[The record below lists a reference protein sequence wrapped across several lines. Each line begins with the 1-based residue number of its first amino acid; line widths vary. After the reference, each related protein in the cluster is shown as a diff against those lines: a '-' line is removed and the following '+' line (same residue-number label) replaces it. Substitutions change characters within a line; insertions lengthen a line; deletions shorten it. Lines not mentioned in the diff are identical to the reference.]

1 MEVAENHPMLSAW
14 LKDVHWYLFNAIV
27 QYENDRAGQAR
38 APKPPKK
45 RRQEMSTET
54 SRLVR
59 ALRAK
64 ANDPSVTRAEAAAFA
79 AKADELEKR

>member
-1 MEVAENHPMLSAW
+1 MLLAW
-14 LKDVHWYLFNAIV
+14 LKDVRWYLFNAIE
-27 QYENDRAGQAR
+27 QFEDNKAAQAR

-45 RRQEMSTET
+45 RRQEMSTKT

-64 ANDPSVTRAEAAAFA
+64 ANDQSVTRAEAAAFA